1 MADIS
6 MEALVSVLRRVAQIE
21 AGREDL
27 PLAEAATAE
36 CRKRGWLDG
45 DLQLTEAGRV
55 VLTVH
60 QGSPSPE
67 E

>member
-6 MEALVSVLRRVAQIE
+6 IEALVEVLRRVAQIE

-27 PLAEAATAE
+27 PLAEPATAE
-36 CRKRGWLDG
+36 CRKRGWLDD
-45 DLQLTEAGRV
+45 DLQLTEAGRI

-60 QGSPSPE
+60 QGSAYSE